1 MLQISR
7 IRANF
12 SDISRKSKSFSV
24 VEVAIAG
31 TILAL
36 IAGAATTLFNQYILS
51 SASARKR
58 SEISTIITRDS
69 ENLRNTANGL
79 WPCTTSCSPGT
90 LAYSPPTAGGS
101 CTPLAAASASANPI
115 FKTGST
121 TLQIPAASSSTIK
134 SAAISRSISHQGNIV
149 VARYTSS
156 IPVSVDYVSYIL
168 PAAQGWC
175 P

>member
-12 SDISRKSKSFSV
+12 SDISRKSIGFSV

-36 IAGAATTLFNQYILS
+36 IAGAATTLFNQYISS

-58 SEISTIITRDS
+58 NEISTIITRDS

-79 WPCTTSCSPGT
+79 WQSSSTGT
-90 LAYSPPTAGGS
+90 LVYSPPTAGGS
-101 CTPLAAASASANPI
+101 CIPLAAASASENSI

-134 SAAISRSISHQGNIV
+134 SAIISRSISHQGNIII
-149 VARYTSS
+149 ARYTSS
-156 IPVSVDYVSYIL
+156 TPVSVDYVSYIL